1 MNDSIC
7 QVVARLLAISAFDHW
22 KEVHQFHD
30 LNSLLEYVD
39 KLLAS
44 PAFQDVCL
52 FVDSS
57 ASVGNV
63 EKSQELNISL
73 SGDDFQT
80 PNSSSPDDLVD
91 FVENYFRQQKKAQ
104 MCWKKLSIVV
114 RISMKKW

>member
-39 KLLAS
+39 KLLVS
-44 PAFQDVCL
+44 TPFQDVCL
-52 FVDSS
+52 
-57 ASVGNV
+57 SVGNV
-63 EKSQELNISL
+63 EKSQELNIGL

-80 PNSSSPDDLVD
+80 PNSSSPDDLMD